1 VDDKK
6 NIVANEQFHVLM
18 SKVADAL
25 SIKINKVVDPSDGKT
40 IEIAGSIEV
49 KGIRGSDKRP
59 YVVDLQGMTPRDAN
73 LLGEQ
78 NHTALVRPELI

>member
-1 VDDKK
+1 
-6 NIVANEQFHVLM
+6 M